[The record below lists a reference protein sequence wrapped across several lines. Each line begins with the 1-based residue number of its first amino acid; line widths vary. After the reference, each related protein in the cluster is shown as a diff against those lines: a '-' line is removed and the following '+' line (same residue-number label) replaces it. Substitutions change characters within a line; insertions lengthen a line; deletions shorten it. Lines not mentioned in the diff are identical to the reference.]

1 MKIIN
6 LLKKEIY
13 RLPKTEMFLL
23 GFYIVFIF
31 IMILAAIIDLS
42 IENYD
47 DGYIE
52 IFFLILT
59 LLSLSYYKY
68 SKNFTVALYAIVI
81 IGTLTT
87 YSLLVS
93 SDFYISIF
101 HSTIPLVYFAL
112 FTLKRSLI
120 YTFIHQVIVICL
132 YIYGYNAYPDHLIL
146 HNYALLNGIVMGSLI
161 LIFFGIV
168 YHISVEKSYQ
178 KLIESDKQKEL
189 LLQEVHH
196 RVKNNLNIISSILG
210 LQFLRETNEDM
221 KEVFEKNRLRI
232 DSIAMVHEI
241 LYTQK
246 DFKKI
251 NIYEYLRQLSSTIID
266 ISEEEIIIIIKD
278 DVVYLPFETVLEI
291 GIITTELIINSIK
304 YAFTNN
310 DRKIY
315 IDFETMEDTYLY
327 KYQDSN
333 QDNIDI
339 NMIENKKS
347 LGLKLI
353 NMMVEQ
359 MKAKVYIENK
369 KGLIYTIRIPKDE
382 S

>member
-13 RLPKTEMFLL
+13 RRPKTELFLL

-68 SKNFTVALYAIVI
+68 SKDFTVALYSIVI

-93 SDFYISIF
+93 NDFNISIF

-120 YTFIHQVIVICL
+120 YTLIHQIIVICL
-132 YIYGYNAYPDHLIL
+132 YTYGYNAYPHHLIL
-146 HNYALLNGIVMGSLI
+146 HNNALLVGTAMGSLI
-161 LIFFGIV
+161 IVFFGIV
-168 YHISVEKSYQ
+168 YHVSVEKSYQ
-178 KLIESDKQKEL
+178 KLIQSDKQKEL

-210 LQFLRETNEDM
+210 LQLLRETDEGM

-251 NIYEYLRQLSSTIID
+251 NIYEYLHQLSSTIID
-266 ISEEEIIIIIKD
+266 ISEEETIIIMKD

-291 GIITTELIINSIK
+291 GIITTELIINSMK
-304 YAFTNN
+304 HAFTNN
-310 DRKIY
+310 DKKIY
-315 IDFETMEDTYLY
+315 IDFETRNDVYVY

-333 QDNIDI
+333 QDKVDID
-339 NMIENKKS
+339 MIENKKS

-359 MKAKVYIENK
+359 MKAKIYIENK
-369 KGLIYTIRIPKDE
+369 KGLIYTIRIPINE